1 MWKGFG
7 IGMANKETIKK
18 LDPLVR
24 ELICLFSEYFI
35 INNVYGDDQRLK
47 RIEVKE
53 VFKSDEFVKYDY
65 ESIYKNIDDVVDKIK
80 GIDTKER
87 I

>member
-1 MWKGFG
+1 MWGGFG

-65 ESIYKNIDDVVDKIK
+65 EPIYKKVDEVVDKIK
-80 GIDTKER
+80 CIDTKEM